1 MLEGSPLKLLQDAW
15 LVDWIVGS
23 TEWPRPLLG
32 SFAERFLALPREI
45 LITVMRDH
53 QRYFALEDAE
63 ERLRPHFLAVL
74 NLEADERGLI
84 RQGHQRVVTARFR
97 DAEFFWNAD
106 QRQPLRERL
115 PRLER
120 VTFQA
125 ELGVRGSY
133 AEKVRRMA
141 AVAERVSGELA
152 GVEGFSA
159 PAVRRAV
166 ELSKC
171 DLTTQMVGEFPELQ
185 GVVGGLYA
193 AAQGEGEDVAA
204 AVYDHYLPRSL
215 DDRLP
220 RTLAGAVVSLADK
233 LDNVVAGFAAGLAPT
248 GSSDPFGLRRS
259 AQGAIKLMIEI
270 LPPISFKVLLD
281 ASCELFAEQ
290 RPSGGALEAFW
301 VERLAFYLARRS
313 RYDTV
318 KAVLADP
325 AHEREALASPAGAFA
340 RSEALERFR
349 DTEDFVALAQA
360 AKRVRNILSKSAA
373 EAELGCESVEERLL
387 EAGPERDLFGKYAEA
402 ASRLRPE
409 GEFGAA
415 GSFNYEKVFA
425 YLATF
430 RPYVDR
436 FFDKVLVMAEDE
448 SVRRN
453 RLALL
458 GLLDQQIFSKFVRLS
473 EIVPGTPNV
482 DAST

>member
-1 MLEGSPLKLLQDAW
+1 MWRRP
-15 LVDWIVGS
+15 S
-23 TEWPRPLLG
+23 T
-32 SFAERFLALPREI
+32 
-45 LITVMRDH
+45 T
-53 QRYFALEDAE
+53 
-63 ERLRPHFLAVL
+63 
-74 NLEADERGLI
+74 
-84 RQGHQRVVTARFR
+84 T
-97 DAEFFWNAD
+97 
-106 QRQPLRERL
+106 
-115 PRLER
+115 
-120 VTFQA
+120 
-125 ELGVRGSY
+125 
-133 AEKVRRMA
+133 
-141 AVAERVSGELA
+141 
-152 GVEGFSA
+152 
-159 PAVRRAV
+159 PA
-166 ELSKC
+166 
-171 DLTTQMVGEFPELQ
+171 
-185 GVVGGLYA
+185 
-193 AAQGEGEDVAA
+193 
-204 AVYDHYLPRSL
+204 RSL

-402 ASRLRPE
+402 ASRLRRLGGRDTTIADWIGMFAPRHINVIPLFE
-409 GEFGAA
+409 DKKSMLGAHTTVHR
-415 GSFNYEKVFA
+415 Y
-425 YLATF
+425 
-430 RPYVDR
+430 
-436 FFDKVLVMAEDE
+436 
-448 SVRRN
+448 
-453 RLALL
+453 
-458 GLLDQQIFSKFVRLS
+458 LLDKQFPYQRVFLARSDPAHELRACQRSPAQQDRPF
-473 EIVPGTPNV
+473 
-482 DAST
+482 